1 MKLAEGSFNRTFLL
15 TMLDGFEMVVRIPYP
30 VTVPKLYAVAS
41 EVATMRFLRS
51 RGLPISQ
58 VYSYSP
64 LPDNPAQTE
73 YIFMEYV
80 RGTNLSDVWFD
91 LEERDIVSVLRQ
103 LVQLESRMMS
113 IPFPARP
120 SLYYSHDVE
129 EVTGGKSGILL
140 GGDERFCIG
149 PDARVHMWYRRRS
162 QLEVDKG
169 PYTTVEQALAA
180 PARKEFAY
188 LAHFGRPLPPFQ
200 HERRV
205 LYEHKPQPPSDHAVN
220 LERYLLAPS
229 LVPAN
234 TVTHQ
239 FCIRHPDLQPDNIII
254 SRSRDTNELRV
265 ESLLD
270 WQHAAILPLFLHANI
285 PGSMQNYDDPSS
297 QLLVPPSLPANTG
310 EQDEEAKGL
319 YHRWLIHFH
328 YVKATEG
335 YNKSHHAALSNA
347 ASVFVA
353 HLAYQAGAPWEGE
366 THALQALLIQAMAI
380 VGGRRAVSNRV
391 RSRGRT
397 HDEGAGRTAAA
408 RGRELRGG
416 PAHRRVWRG
425 DVGAQ
430 RALQD
435 GAGPR
440 GAAEVEGVDADP
452 GGGGPR

>member
-1 MKLAEGSFNRTFLL
+1 
-15 TMLDGFEMVVRIPYP
+15 MLDGFEMVVRIPYP

-41 EVATMRFLRS
+41 EVATMCFLRS

-113 IPFPARP
+113 IPFPAGG
-120 SLYYSHDVE
+120 SLYYSHDLE
-129 EVTGGKSGILL
+129 EVTGGKSGTLL
-140 GGDERFCIG
+140 GGDERFCISL
-149 PDARVHMWYRRRS
+149 DARVHMWYRRRS
-162 QLEVDKG
+162 QLEVDRG

-180 PARKEFAY
+180 PARKELAY

-200 HERRV
+200 RERRE

-239 FCIRHPDLQPDNIII
+239 FCIRHPDLQPGNIII
-254 SRSRDTNELRV
+254 LRSRDTNELRI

-328 YVKATEG
+328 YWQLWEG
-335 YNKSHHAALSNA
+335 
-347 ASVFVA
+347 
-353 HLAYQAGAPWEGE
+353 GAPCPIVFEAEDVRTTNELAERLQLADENYEGV
-366 THALQALLIQAMAI
+366 QRI
-380 VGGRRAVSNRV
+380 VGFGAETWVPSKRYKMARDLAELLKLKVLMQIPEEEV
-391 RSRGRT
+391 R
-397 HDEGAGRTAAA
+397 DKF
-408 RGRELRGG
+408 
-416 PAHRRVWRG
+416 
-425 DVGAQ
+425 
-430 RALQD
+430 
-435 GAGPR
+435 
-440 GAAEVEGVDADP
+440 DANWFLNDMDKTEYM
-452 GGGGPR
+452 